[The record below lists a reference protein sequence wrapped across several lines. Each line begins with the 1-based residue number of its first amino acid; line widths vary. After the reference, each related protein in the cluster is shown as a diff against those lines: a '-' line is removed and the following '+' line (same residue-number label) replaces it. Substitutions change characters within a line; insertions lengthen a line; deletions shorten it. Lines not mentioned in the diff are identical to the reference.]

1 MRRENDA
8 GNPNDFFARKTGRGE
23 SLFNVESVMKTVA
36 MKARDIL
43 LISSF
48 RTCSMVEEEQ

>member
-8 GNPNDFFARKTGRGE
+8 GNPKDFFARKTGRGE